1 MLTKYAV
8 KRHIKIMKT
17 TTAFILALL
26 YTGAAGAKVQALQPP
41 LKQHRV
47 AQDMKVPAGEPDPGE
62 ICRAGAAV
70 AAGRRLAEIKLDKD
84 RAKIYTVSY
93 SPWAGAPPNARVY
106 MCKLVNNAIVLGEPK
121 GSKVKWHTASMSY
134 SLNKAAEELSIKI
147 VYSTGKSRTQTFA
160 FEKLKE
166 G

>member
-1 MLTKYAV
+1 M
-8 KRHIKIMKT
+8 KIPIVFVL
-17 TTAFILALL
+17 AFLL
-26 YTGAAGAKVQALQPP
+26 SNASDAKNQPPQAGLKQQGRAESNVQELKASALQ
-41 LKQHRV
+41 
-47 AQDMKVPAGEPDPGE
+47 PDPGE

-84 RAKIYTVSY
+84 KAKIYTVSY

-106 MCKLVNNAIVLGEPK
+106 LCKLVNNAIVLGEPK
-121 GSKVKWHTASMSY
+121 GSKVKWHVASMSY

-147 VYSTGKSRTQTFA
+147 TYSTGKSRTKTFA
-160 FEKLKE
+160 FDKLKE

>member
-1 MLTKYAV
+1 
-8 KRHIKIMKT
+8 MKT
-17 TTAFILALL
+17 ATAFVLTLL
-26 YTGAAGAKVQALQPP
+26 FAEGSGAKVQSLQVP
-41 LKQHRV
+41 LKQHSV
-47 AQDMKVPAGEPDPGE
+47 AQDMKVSVGEPDPGE

-70 AAGRRLAEIKLDKD
+70 AAGRRLAEIKLDKN

-106 MCKLVNNAIVLGEPK
+106 FCKLVNSSIVLGEPK
-121 GSKVKWHTASMSY
+121 GSKVKWHAASMSY

-160 FEKLKE
+160 FEKLRE